1 MPDMPISQ
9 VPPLCSR
16 YATSVGGLLFVLIL
30 LTCRPAVGAGTEGL
44 YRAEVPVAGQRTEQ
58 RNAAI
63 REAFR
68 KVLVKVTG
76 NSAIAKREGLQPAI
90 GKAAA
95 YVQKYRY
102 RLAAESDSAKIGD
115 DPQRLLEVEF
125 DEGAVNRLLEG
136 EGLPTWG
143 RNRPLI
149 LVWLGIEK
157 GGERVHLT
165 PGTDVVI
172 EHAVLDAGRDRGLP
186 LMLPLMDLEDR
197 SRLQISDLWGGF
209 SSTVR
214 NASRRYDP
222 DLIIF
227 GRLHRISDQLWRAHW
242 TLLKEDG
249 SSTNW
254 KSEGSSGA
262 VATKAGLQQLANR
275 LAARSA
281 PIRKL
286 TDVVKLEM
294 RVGGIQFL
302 GDYERVQDYLQGL
315 NSVERAEL
323 LFAEPQA
330 VVFALRVRGGRGVLE
345 REISLGSMLQRDS
358 GGVPRGEDTGDN
370 GVSGPAPS
378 SVDEMALYYQLQP

>member
-1 MPDMPISQ
+1 
-9 VPPLCSR
+9 
-16 YATSVGGLLFVLIL
+16 
-30 LTCRPAVGAGTEGL
+30 
-44 YRAEVPVAGQRTEQ
+44 
-58 RNAAI
+58 
-63 REAFR
+63 
-68 KVLVKVTG
+68 
-76 NSAIAKREGLQPAI
+76 
-90 GKAAA
+90 
-95 YVQKYRY
+95 
-102 RLAAESDSAKIGD
+102 
-115 DPQRLLEVEF
+115 
-125 DEGAVNRLLEG
+125 
-136 EGLPTWG
+136 
-143 RNRPLI
+143 
-149 LVWLGIEK
+149 
-157 GGERVHLT
+157 
-165 PGTDVVI
+165 
-172 EHAVLDAGRDRGLP
+172 
-186 LMLPLMDLEDR
+186 MDLEDR

>member
-1 MPDMPISQ
+1 MLIRQ
-9 VPPLCSR
+9 VPPLRSR
-16 YATSVGGLLFVLIL
+16 YATTAVGGLLLFLLIL
-30 LTCRPAVGAGTEGL
+30 LVCQPAVGAGTEGL
-44 YRAEVPVAGQRTEQ
+44 YSAEVPVAGQRTEQ

-76 NSAIAKREGLQPAI
+76 NSGIAKREGLQPAI
-90 GKAAA
+90 QKAAG

-102 RLAAESDSAKIGD
+102 RLAPESDTSKSGD

-125 DEGAVNRLLEG
+125 DEEAVNRLLEG
-136 EGLPTWG
+136 EGMPTWG
-143 RNRPLI
+143 RNRPQI

-209 SSTVR
+209 STTVR

-227 GRLHRISDQLWRAHW
+227 GRLHRISDRLWRAHW

-249 SSTNW
+249 SSSSW

-262 VATKAGLQQLANR
+262 VATKAGLQQLADR

-286 TDVVKLEM
+286 TDVIKLEM

-315 NSVERAEL
+315 NSVEQAEL

-345 REISLGSMLQRDS
+345 REISLGNMLQRDS
-358 GGVPRGEDTGDN
+358 GGVPGGEDTGDE
-370 GVSGPAPS
+370 GVSGPTPS
-378 SVDEMALYYQLQP
+378 SVDEVVLYYQLQP